1 MAAASTTGWSLLCIQ
16 PFAGDA
22 TVAQATH
29 TGQPS
34 AGIQAAKRL
43 HGADHI
49 TGTRHSLGS
58 RRHLYDDAS
67 HADDVP
73 AGPGSLPLS
82 CCIMPATIASN
93 VLPSSPAFGGGIR
106 AERNTELS
114 SGSLS
119 NSARASCSSL
129 SADQCGY
136 E

>member
-1 MAAASTTGWSLLCIQ
+1 VAAASTTGWSLLCIQ

-43 HGADHI
+43 HGADHWHKALA
-49 TGTRHSLGS
+49 GQPQ
-58 RRHLYDDAS
+58 HLYNDAS
-67 HADDVP
+67 QADDVP

-82 CCIMPATIASN
+82 CCIMPATIVSN